1 MSKQSS
7 TYQAVEI
14 DPSQFN
20 ANKNAMMPQRP
31 VRPKPADVKIRLNK
45 RILGA

>member
-20 ANKNAMMPQRP
+20 ASKNAMMPQRP
-31 VRPKPADVKIRLNK
+31 VRPKPTDVKIRLNK